1 MTRELEIVNY
11 GIVLADTE
19 LDLSRV
25 PPAARRRLSPLQKV
39 FFHLA
44 SHIETEPSEN
54 TVFASCCGETS
65 LTHRLVEDFNAEGS
79 VSPNRFSTSVYNA
92 APGLWSVATKNPAPY
107 TAIAA
112 AEDTLE
118 CGLLELLDSPAR
130 QMFIYAEEA
139 PIGGGIGILFGK
151 GGGRKVRLTTH
162 ARKVATEPLTFAAL
176 CDFLRGASTRIDAR
190 FMSLEGVPPCV

>member
-11 GIVLADTE
+11 GIVLPENE

-25 PPAARRRLSPLQKV
+25 PPASRRRLSPLQKV

-44 SHIETEPSEN
+44 SQVEIEPSEN
-54 TVFASCCGETS
+54 TVFASQFGEMS
-65 LTHRLVEDFNAEGS
+65 LTNRLVEEFNAEGV

-112 AEDTLE
+112 AEDTIE
-118 CGLLELLDSPAR
+118 CGLLELWNSPAR
-130 QMFIYAEEA
+130 QMFIYAEEHPNTYGLA
-139 PIGGGIGILFGK
+139 ILFGK
-151 GGGRKVRLTTH
+151 GGRSVRLTTH
-162 ARKVATEPLTFAAL
+162 PRNESAAPLTFAAL
-176 CDFLRGASTRIDAR
+176 CDFLRGTLSPINGR
-190 FMSLEGVPPCV
+190 FLSLEGAAL

>member
-1 MTRELEIVNY
+1 MTRELEIVNFN
-11 GIVLADTE
+11 IVLPEEE

-25 PPAARRRLSPLQKV
+25 APASRRRLSPLQKV

-44 SHIETEPSEN
+44 SQVETELSEN
-54 TVFASCCGETS
+54 TVFASQFGEMS
-65 LTHRLVEDFNAEGS
+65 LTCRLVEEFNADGS

-112 AEDTLE
+112 AEDTIE
-118 CGLLELLDSPAR
+118 NGLLELWDSPAR

-139 PIGGGIGILFGK
+139 PNTYGLGILFGK
-151 GGGRKVRLTTH
+151 GNGRKVRLTTH
-162 ARKVATEPLTFAAL
+162 PREESAAPLTFAAL
-176 CDFLRGASTRIDAR
+176 GDFLRGTLPEINGR
-190 FMSLEGVPPCV
+190 FLTLEDVAL

>member
-11 GIVLADTE
+11 GIVLPDNE

-25 PPAARRRLSPLQKV
+25 PPASRRRLSSLQKV

-44 SHIETEPSEN
+44 SQVETEPSEN
-54 TVFASCCGETS
+54 TVFTSQFGEIS
-65 LTHRLVEDFNAEGS
+65 LTNRLVEEFNMDGS

-112 AEDTLE
+112 AEDTIE
-118 CGLLELLDSPAR
+118 CGLLELWNNPAR
-130 QMFIYAEEA
+130 QMFVYAEEV
-139 PIGGGIGILFGK
+139 PNTYGLGILFGK
-151 GGGRKVRLTTH
+151 GGGRSVRLTPH
-162 ARKVATEPLTFAAL
+162 PREESAAPLTFAAL
-176 CDFLRGASTRIDAR
+176 CDFLRGALSQINGR
-190 FMSLEGVPPCV
+190 FLSLEDSAQ

>member
-11 GIVLADTE
+11 GIVLPENE

-25 PPAARRRLSPLQKV
+25 PPASRRRLSPLQKV

-44 SHIETEPSEN
+44 AQVETQPSEN
-54 TVFASCCGETS
+54 TVFASQFGEIS
-65 LTHRLVEDFNAEGS
+65 LTNRLVEEFNAEDA

-112 AEDTLE
+112 AEDTIE
-118 CGLLELLDSPAR
+118 CALLELRNSPAR
-130 QMFIYAEEA
+130 QMFIYVEEYPNTYGLA
-139 PIGGGIGILFGK
+139 LLFGK
-151 GGGRKVRLTTH
+151 GGRSVRLTTH
-162 ARKVATEPLTFAAL
+162 PRNESAAPLTFAAL
-176 CDFLRGASTRIDAR
+176 CDFLRGTLSPINGR
-190 FMSLEGVPPCV
+190 FLSLEGAAL